1 MIESFKVYIDSAN
14 WLCEINLL
22 GYSMINRYLTEN
34 NHRIIDDPSKA
45 DVIII
50 NSCGFTK
57 QHEDGTVNLYR
68 NLHSKKGKKTTV
80 IVFGCLIKINPTLC
94 GSLEAQSIDFDEGDK
109 FDKLFY
115 TNIKFRDIKPSGDTK
130 TVEDLVYKRTIVHP
144 TKILPVF
151 VSRSMMPFSKKLR
164 RNYQT
169 IIDNL
174 ISKNKILVE
183 ICRGCASNCTY
194 CVIKKTRG
202 GIRSRQIPD
211 ILDDIEKFYDPTKEL
226 FLVADDC
233 SCYGMDIK
241 TSLIELLYAIKKRF
255 PDLLIDL
262 DNINPFWLEKYP
274 EGYIRLFS
282 ELKIGYATIP
292 LQSGSNRIL
301 KDMNRDYDVK
311 KIQSIVRR
319 LKKASPGTAIY
330 SHFILC
336 YPEEKLVDFLR
347 TVHSAMFFD
356 LPIAFG
362 YSAPRDPVG
371 PTVLDLRS
379 RLTKSTRMLF
389 FMVVVN
395 FTVFIRLLTLPSQ
408 EKDNNRNLR
417 NTAVS

>member
-1 MIESFKVYIDSAN
+1 MKVYIDSAN

-34 NHRIIDDPSKA
+34 HHTIVDDPSKA

-57 QHEDGTVNLYR
+57 QNEDGTVSLYWNL
-68 NLHSKKGKKTTV
+68 LSKKGTKTTV
-80 IVFGCLIKINPTLC
+80 ILFGCLIKINPTLC
-94 GSLEAQSIDFDEGDK
+94 SSLEVQTVDFDEGDK
-109 FDKLFY
+109 FDTLFY
-115 TNIKFRDIKPSGDTK
+115 TNIQFKDIKPSGDTK
-130 TVEDLVYKRTIVHP
+130 TVDDLVYRRTIVHP
-144 TKILPVF
+144 TKILPIF
-151 VSRSMMPFSKKLR
+151 VSRLMMPFSKKLR

-174 ISKNKILVE
+174 VSKNKILVE
-183 ICRGCASNCTY
+183 ICRGCASNCKY

-202 GIRSRQIPD
+202 GIRSRQIPE

-233 SCYGMDIK
+233 SCYGLDIK

-255 PDLLIDL
+255 PDLSIDL
-262 DNINPFWLEKYP
+262 DNINPYWLEKYP

-282 ELKIGYATIP
+282 ELNIGYATIP

-301 KDMNRDYDVK
+301 LDMNRGYDVK
-311 KIQSIVRR
+311 KIQDIIRR

-336 YPEEKLVDFLR
+336 YPEEKFVDFLR
-347 TVHSAMFFD
+347 TVHSAMYFD
-356 LPIAFG
+356 LPIAFE
-362 YSAPRDPVG
+362 YSAPKDHTG
-371 PTVLDLRS
+371 SKMLNLRS
-379 RLTKSTRMLF
+379 RFTRSTRMLF
-389 FMVVVN
+389 FMVILN

-408 EKDNNRNLR
+408 DKHDVRNPR
-417 NTAVS
+417 NTAVL